1 MKISKTLAT
10 LLGISLLLSPSA
22 ARSNDGDFGDADFS
36 ADIETG
42 GPKSYH
48 DAWCRE
54 IKNKCR
60 VRFAGRSLSVEGQGS
75 IDRSQLSAIRR
86 DEDGEEYYYY
96 IRYRSRAGKTRTAL
110 FLFAHKEASRN
121 FLKALYRWQSL
132 DAKPYPNFRLPASQ
146 GPQETHGRDEGNN
159 PYTP

>member
-1 MKISKTLAT
+1 MLSKTLAI
-10 LLGISLLLSPSA
+10 LIGASLLVSPTPS
-22 ARSNDGDFGDADFS
+22 RSDTGDFGDADFS
-36 ADIETG
+36 ADVEVD

-48 DAWCRE
+48 DAWCRK

-60 VRFAGRSLSVEGQGS
+60 VRFSGRSLSVEGQGG

-96 IRYRSRAGKTRTAL
+96 IRYNSRVGQARTAL